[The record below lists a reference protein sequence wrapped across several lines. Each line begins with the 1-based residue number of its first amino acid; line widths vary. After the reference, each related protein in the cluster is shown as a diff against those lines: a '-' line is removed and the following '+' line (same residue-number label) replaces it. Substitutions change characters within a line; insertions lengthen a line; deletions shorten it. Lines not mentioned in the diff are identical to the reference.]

1 MSKTV
6 QFTIENSIAT
16 IVLNRPEAMN
26 SFNREMAEDLEQ
38 VTEQVRNDSTVRAV
52 LLKGAGN
59 LFMAG
64 GDIRFFYERLETMAA
79 DIMNDIRLL
88 SGSILNLIQMPK
100 PVVASVHG
108 SVAGVGMSFMMAADL
123 VIAADSTKFTMAY
136 SGIGLSP
143 DGGSSYL
150 LPRLVGTKKAMELIM
165 LSEIFDAK
173 VAQDYGLVNWVVPAE
188 NLAVETER
196 LIKRLANGPTHA
208 YAQSKRLIQQTW
220 NNSLEAQLD
229 AEGRAF
235 ASCCATEDF
244 KNGITAFMHKKK
256 PEFFGK

>member
-6 QFTIENSIAT
+6 QLTVENSIAT
-16 IVLNRPEAMN
+16 ITINRPDAMN
-26 SFNREMAEDLEQ
+26 SFNREMGEDLER
-38 VTEQVRNDSTVRAV
+38 VTEQVRNDNDIRAV

-64 GDIRFFYERLETMAA
+64 GDIRYFYERLETMAA
-79 DIMNDIRLL
+79 DIMTDIRLL
-88 SGSILNLIQMPK
+88 SASILNLVQMPK
-100 PVVASVHG
+100 PVLASVHG

-123 VIAADSTKFTMAY
+123 VIAADNTKFTMAY
-136 SGIGLSP
+136 GGIGLSP
-143 DGGSSYL
+143 DGGASYL

-173 VAQDYGLVNWVVPAE
+173 TAQDYGLINWMAPAE
-188 NLAVETER
+188 NLTTETER

-208 YAQSKRLIQQTW
+208 LAQSKQLIHQAW
-220 NNSLEAQLD
+220 DNSLQTQLD

-235 ASCCATEDF
+235 ASCCTTQDF
-244 KNGITAFMHKKK
+244 KNGITAFLNKKK
-256 PEFFGK
+256 PEFSGK